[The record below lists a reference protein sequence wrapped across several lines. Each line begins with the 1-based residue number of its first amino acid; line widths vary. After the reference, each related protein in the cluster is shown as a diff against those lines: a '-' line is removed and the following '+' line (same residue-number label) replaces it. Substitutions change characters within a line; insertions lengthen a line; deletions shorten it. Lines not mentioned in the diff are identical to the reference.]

1 MYHPQGTWNRKLGK
15 VDRPSAFNTYLRERE
30 PLSSWQCD
38 QFWQIAADVQI
49 RAGSI
54 VPEDK
59 IANMIADCWNAR
71 HSRMMETEDLGLLG
85 KIRVGHVKAILKQR
99 GRDIR
104 VGQMM
109 QRQQPTGQ
117 HIQSPK
123 MLRKQDVAGL
133 NYNTSVPWLKRI
145 GETIPNNKPARL
157 DKLRRFFAGKP
168 DDYKL
173 QM

>member
-1 MYHPQGTWNRKLGK
+1 
-15 VDRPSAFNTYLRERE
+15 
-30 PLSSWQCD
+30 
-38 QFWQIAADVQI
+38 
-49 RAGSI
+49 
-54 VPEDK
+54 
-59 IANMIADCWNAR
+59 
-71 HSRMMETEDLGLLG
+71 
-85 KIRVGHVKAILKQR
+85 
-99 GRDIR
+99 
-104 VGQMM
+104 MM

-133 NYNTSVPWLKRI
+133 NYNTSVSWLKRI
-145 GETIPNNKPARL
+145 GEIIPNNKPARL